1 MNFAW
6 FIARR
11 ILRSPQGARSIT
23 QPIVRISIGAIA
35 LGMVIMILALA
46 TGNGLRQAIRNKI
59 TSFGGDIQVL
69 QYQPTPNLEQAPV
82 LLSDSLL
89 AQIRQQAGVA
99 YLEPF
104 ARKAGLIQH
113 EKQFM
118 GAILKGVGPGQRWEN
133 FRPYL
138 TAGRIPR
145 FPAEAYQDSILISES
160 LAADLSLALGER
172 FSMYFVRQERPPL
185 RRNFMVGGLYRT
197 DFEDIDQNF
206 ILTDLKHTQ
215 RLNGW
220 DRGQVGGYALHLR
233 AGADATAVAHRI
245 RQLLPY
251 QYDALSAAQL
261 HPQLYQWLAL
271 FDLNIVLI
279 LGIIVAVAT
288 VNMSI
293 ALLILITE
301 RTLLIGT
308 LKALG
313 ARNMLVQRVFLY
325 KAAYLIGLGLAWG
338 NAIGLGLAWLQ
349 SHYGFI
355 KLDPRTY
362 YVSEVSIALNPWH
375 ILALN
380 VGTLLICLLCLLL
393 PSFLVARIRPVK
405 ALRFE

>member
-89 AQIRQQAGVA
+89 TQIQQEAEVA

-113 EKQFM
+113 EEQFM

-145 FPAEAYQDSILISES
+145 FVADAYQDSILISES

-172 FSMYFVRQERPPL
+172 FSMYFVRQDRPPL
-185 RRNFMVGGLYRT
+185 RRNFTVGGLYRT

-220 DRGQVGGYALHLR
+220 DRGQVGGYALQLR
-233 AGADATAVAHRI
+233 AGADAAAVAHRI